1 MRHPLIVFVAGLI
14 LLTASSCEKKPK
26 VIESS
31 SNDTGSAKNTG
42 IFSEAAPKFIPDNPT
57 ASSDE
62 DLHTVTVIEVLP
74 TSKYIYLKVN
84 EGEEQ
89 FWIATL
95 KTEVAVGKTYFY
107 RGGLLKTNFESKE
120 HNRVFDK
127 MYLVS
132 SIVAADHGNTS
143 TAPKTDLPVNKEKK
157 VTNKKG
163 DVKIADIV
171 ANPTKYAGQT
181 IQISGEC
188 VKVNPNIMGRHWIH
202 LKDGSQDDYDLVIT
216 SDIIVPEGHT
226 VTMTGIVALNKD
238 FGAGYKYDIIL
249 EGGKVVQ

>member
-1 MRHPLIVFVAGLI
+1 MRHPLILI
-14 LLTASSCEKKPK
+14 FTGFIFLTATSCEKKPK

-31 SNDTGSAKNTG
+31 TNNTNSEESTG
-42 IFSEAAPKFIPDNPT
+42 IFSETAPKLILENPT
-57 ASSDE
+57 STLDE
-62 DLHTVTVIEVLP
+62 DLHTVNAKEVLP
-74 TSKYIYLKVN
+74 ASKYIYLKVN

-127 MYLVS
+127 MYLDS

-143 TAPKTDLPVNKEKK
+143 TPLKAELPKYKEMK
-157 VTNKKG
+157 VTNNKA
-163 DVKIADIV
+163 DVNIADIV
-171 ANPTKYAGQT
+171 ANPTKYARQT

-188 VKVNPNIMGRHWIH
+188 SKVNPNIMGAI
-202 LKDGSQDDYDLVIT
+202 
-216 SDIIVPEGHT
+216 
-226 VTMTGIVALNKD
+226 
-238 FGAGYKYDIIL
+238 GYISKMAA
-249 EGGKVVQ
+249 